1 MKEIDTLG
9 ELEFVHY
16 QLDKACIKLQEV
28 CVLYDGQDDII
39 RDSMIR
45 RFNIAYELTHK
56 TLQEFMKFEGVTL
69 ENSFPR
75 TIYKKA
81 YANGMI
87 QDEKLWLSLLEDRNK
102 TSHMYSE
109 SLADEIAG
117 RIKGSYVGAIGS
129 LVGTIGKYISE

>member
-1 MKEIDTLG
+1 MKSVD
-9 ELEFVHY
+9 FKY
-16 QLDKACIKLQEV
+16 QNLKKACTRLEEV
-28 CVLYDGQDDII
+28 CALYDGEDDII
-39 RDSMIR
+39 RDSVIQ
-45 RFNIAYELTHK
+45 RFEFTYELTHK

-109 SLADEIAG
+109 SLANEIAG
-117 RIKGSYVGAIGS
+117 RIKGSYVEAIGS
-129 LVGTIGKYISE
+129 LVGEIAKYISE